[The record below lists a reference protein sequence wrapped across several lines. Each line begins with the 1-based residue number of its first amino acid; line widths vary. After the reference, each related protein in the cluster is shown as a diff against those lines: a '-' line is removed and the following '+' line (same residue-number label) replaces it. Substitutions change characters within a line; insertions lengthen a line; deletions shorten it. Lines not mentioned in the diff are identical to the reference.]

1 MNLINTP
8 KPDPTVKQTCQ
19 KIPTP
24 FRASK
29 ASSAGSQASVCYEL
43 TQIYLSNTTDE
54 ISRDLHVT
62 GFFGLSYINYW
73 IKSLKKVDT
82 LWLLRFFRIKNTCW
96 SKIARV
102 HHPFWDGWTWIFID
116 LQKGKLGGSRSHSR
130 LSPYFHFQFP
140 PNLPCSI
147 YYWRSR
153 DPDDVHHEEHQQ
165 DSPYQ
170 RSHRIGHRHHLSS
183 RSSWHDLFFRSS
195 SETWKKMD
203 NQHDVTQSC
212 NVRWT
217 QKNEEPLLSQP
228 TVVKKYHAKMQC
240 ESRPTQ
246 SSPPLGT
253 IVRSSFTNCKIRT
266 KRMIRSNLPT
276 HSARGSNQRVRKC
289 AYTTTKQIKIKLQAT
304 KRLGKTVNPLRHVQS
319 CLIILRFFSWRKTK
333 HSERE

>member
-1 MNLINTP
+1 MSENSYSIQSFKSQLCGLPGQCLLWADTNIPQQYDRWNLKRPPCHWVFWTIN
-8 KPDPTVKQTCQ
+8 
-19 KIPTP
+19 
-24 FRASK
+24 
-29 ASSAGSQASVCYEL
+29 
-43 TQIYLSNTTDE
+43 
-54 ISRDLHVT
+54 
-62 GFFGLSYINYW
+62 INYW

-140 PNLPCSI
+140 PDLPCSI

-217 QKNEEPLLSQP
+217 QKTRSHCCHNQQLWKSTMP
-228 TVVKKYHAKMQC
+228 KCNAK
-240 ESRPTQ
+240 
-246 SSPPLGT
+246 
-253 IVRSSFTNCKIRT
+253 
-266 KRMIRSNLPT
+266 
-276 HSARGSNQRVRKC
+276 
-289 AYTTTKQIKIKLQAT
+289 
-304 KRLGKTVNPLRHVQS
+304 VNPQNHLPPWAPS
-319 CLIILRFFSWRKTK
+319 CEARSQTARSALSAWYEATCQPILPVEATSVWGNALTQRRNK
-333 HSERE
+333 

>member
-1 MNLINTP
+1 MSENSYSIQSFKSQLCGLPGQCLLWADTNIPQQYDRWNLKRPPCHWVFWTIN
-8 KPDPTVKQTCQ
+8 
-19 KIPTP
+19 
-24 FRASK
+24 
-29 ASSAGSQASVCYEL
+29 
-43 TQIYLSNTTDE
+43 
-54 ISRDLHVT
+54 
-62 GFFGLSYINYW
+62 INYW

-116 LQKGKLGGSRSHSR
+116 LQKGNLGGSRSHSR

-195 SETWKKMD
+195 SEAWKKMD

-228 TVVKKYHAKMQC
+228 TVVTKYHAKMQC

-276 HSARGSNQRVRKC
+276 HSARGSDQRVRKC
-289 AYTTTKQIKIKLQAT
+289 AYATTKQIKIKLQAT

-319 CLIILRFFSWRKTK
+319 CLIILRFFFMEENQTFRARIRRFPYDMLHVTYK
-333 HSERE
+333 